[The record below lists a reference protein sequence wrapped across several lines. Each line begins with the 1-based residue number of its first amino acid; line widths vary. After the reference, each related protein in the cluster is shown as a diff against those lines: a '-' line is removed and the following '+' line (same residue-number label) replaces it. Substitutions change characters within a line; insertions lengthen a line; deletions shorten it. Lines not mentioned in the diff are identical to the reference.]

1 MKKMV
6 LKLCMEDEKRKK
18 RVIKAIAGI
27 QGVDSVAVDTTENMI
42 TVEGDADPVCVT
54 DKLRKIGYTE
64 LLSFGPA
71 KEEEENEP
79 NEDKPNADN
88 QPNEENPSAEID
100 IPAPQIYYCYCDYVP
115 NENTNLCS
123 IL

>member
-6 LKLCMEDEKRKK
+6 LKLRMEDEKRKK
-18 RVIKAIAGI
+18 KAIKAIARI
-27 QGVDSVAVDTTENMI
+27 EGVDSVAVDMTEDKI

-71 KEEEENEP
+71 KEKENKPPEETKP
-79 NEDKPNADN
+79 PEDTKP
-88 QPNEENPSAEID
+88 PEENPSANID
-100 IPAPQIYYCYCDYVP
+100 IPAPHIYYCYSDYIP
-115 NENTNLCS
+115 EEDTNVCT